1 MSTPNAPT
9 PNAPAPP
16 APAIAAPA
24 DADAPARLA
33 LSGIGCRF
41 GPVRALDRV
50 CLTAWPGEILG
61 LLGDSGCGKSTLLR
75 IVAGLER
82 PDRGEIRF
90 DGRRI
95 DPETPP
101 EARGV
106 GLMFQDYA
114 LFPHLSVAEN
124 VRFGLNRLP
133 RREAEGIAAARL
145 AQVGLGHR
153 AASYPGTLSGGEG
166 QRVALARALAPGP
179 RILLLDEPFSNLD
192 RRTRDRVRADTLA
205 VVRAAGTT
213 TLLVTHDP
221 EEALAFCDRIAL
233 MRDGRVVQAG
243 TGADLYE
250 RPVSRFA
257 ARFFG
262 DLVEMPG
269 RCRGGRVD
277 TPFGPLP
284 APGLPE
290 AAPARVCLRPE
301 AIRLGPAGAGLTGRV
316 LGRRFLGAEARLAIA
331 VEGLAEPLVLAVPAE
346 DARRAGDAVGL
357 CRKDAGTFIFADE
370 PD

>member
-1 MSTPNAPT
+1 MDRRVMSRL
-9 PNAPAPP
+9 
-16 APAIAAPA
+16 IS
-24 DADAPARLA
+24 PARPEPETAEAPSRLE
-33 LSGIGCRF
+33 LVGIGCRF

-50 CLTAWPGEILG
+50 SLSARPGEILG

-82 PDRGEIRF
+82 PDRGEIHF
-90 DGRRI
+90 DGRGI
-95 DPETPP
+95 DPGMPP

-114 LFPHLSVAEN
+114 LFPHLTVAEN
-124 VRFGLNRLP
+124 VRFGLGRHP
-133 RREAEGIAAARL
+133 RREAEAIAAARL
-145 AQVGLGHR
+145 AQVGLADR
-153 AASYPGTLSGGEG
+153 AERYPATLSGGEG

-233 MRDGRVVQAG
+233 MRGGRVVQAG
-243 TGADLYE
+243 TGPDLYE
-250 RPVSRFA
+250 RPASRFS

-269 RCRGGRVD
+269 RCRDGGVD
-277 TPFGPLP
+277 TPFGTLP
-284 APGLPE
+284 APGFPE
-290 AAPARVCLRPE
+290 GAPVRVCLRPE
-301 AIRLGPAGAGLTGRV
+301 AIRLAPAGTGAPGRV
-316 LGRRFLGAEARLAIA
+316 LSRRYLGAQARLEIA
-331 VEGLAEPLVLAVPAE
+331 VAGLAEPLLLAVGAD
-346 DARRAGDAVGL
+346 DARQAGDAVGL
-357 CRKDAGTFIFADE
+357 TRAETGAFIFPDAAD
-370 PD
+370 